1 MVLDLNLHA
10 GCARKVTSLP
20 DDVRHTAQ
28 ALTHACHITKGYAKM
43 TRKAWFVLGTAAPSP
58 LTMFLEA
65 LGVDHHQFGG
75 CHLRWPKTCHR
86 KRMTSVCSDSGA
98 GKARF

>member
-1 MVLDLNLHA
+1 M
-10 GCARKVTSLP
+10 P

-28 ALTHACHITKGYAKM
+28 ALTHAFHITKEYAKM
-43 TRKAWFVLGTAAPSP
+43 TRKAWFVHGTAALSR

-75 CHLRWPKTCHR
+75 CHLRWLKACHI